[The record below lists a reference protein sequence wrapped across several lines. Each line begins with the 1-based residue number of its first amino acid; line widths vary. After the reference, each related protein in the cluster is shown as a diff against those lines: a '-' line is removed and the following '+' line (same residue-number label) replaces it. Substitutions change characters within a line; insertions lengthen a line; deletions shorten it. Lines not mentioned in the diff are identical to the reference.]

1 MKVVCYVFQLL
12 ATWHVQMAEKLNL
25 EANIRKTKSESKP
38 PAQGSGELSIAPG
51 QVCESALGGPWA
63 DQYRIPAT
71 GATFRWSV
79 GGPVS
84 DHRNWC
90 NLAWSLAKW
99 MESPMWLC
107 CLFRQ
112 TQHTHPLHSAV
123 GCGQPNSHHTKPKTI
138 HEHSVQVTRVTPV
151 GVGAPCRCP
160 VYVLCQNT
168 LVRGGLPADPI
179 V

>member
-1 MKVVCYVFQLL
+1 VLRISASCNVACPNGGKIKPRSQ
-12 ATWHVQMAEKLNL
+12 HSEDK
-25 EANIRKTKSESKP
+25 IESKP

-71 GATFRWSV
+71 CATFRWSV

-138 HEHSVQVTRVTPV
+138 HEHPFQVARVTPV
-151 GVGAPCRCP
+151 GVGTPCRFP
-160 VYVLCQNT
+160 MHVSCQNA
-168 LVRGGLPADPI
+168 LVRGGLPAETI
-179 V
+179 A